1 MGNGEAAEA
10 PKAKIRATV
19 QGYNLEEGQLVLTL
33 EADKFV
39 AGLNVT
45 HTRAGQILKVAVP
58 AEIMRRF
65 PVGSPLRL
73 TLDVD

>member
-1 MGNGEAAEA
+1 MGNGEAEA

-19 QGYNLEEGQLVLTL
+19 QGYNLEEGQLVMTL

-39 AGLNVT
+39 SGASS
-45 HTRAGQILKVAVP
+45 TRGVGQLLKVAVP